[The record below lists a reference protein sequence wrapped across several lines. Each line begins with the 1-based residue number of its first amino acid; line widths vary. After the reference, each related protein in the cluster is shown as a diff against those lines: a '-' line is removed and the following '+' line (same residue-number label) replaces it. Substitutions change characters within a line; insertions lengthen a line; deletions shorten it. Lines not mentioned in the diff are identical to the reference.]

1 MQNIRV
7 VSDITGF
14 DWDEGNRDKN
24 WKKHRV
30 HSSECEQVVFNQP
43 LIVLDDT
50 KHSKVEKRYF
60 ALGKTDSDRKLFLV
74 FTIRK
79 GLIRIISAR
88 DMSVKERVI
97 YEKS

>member
-1 MQNIRV
+1 MENLRV

-14 DWDEGNRDKN
+14 DWDQGNRDKN

-30 HSSECEQVVFNQP
+30 NSSECEQVIFNQP

-50 KHSKVEKRYF
+50 KHSKGEKRYY
-60 ALGKTDSDRKLFLV
+60 ALGKNDSGRRLFMV

-79 GLIRIISAR
+79 GLIRVISAR
-88 DMSVKERVI
+88 DICRKERLI
-97 YEKS
+97 YEKN

>member
-1 MQNIRV
+1 MLRV

-30 HSSECEQVVFNQP
+30 HSSECEQVVFNRP
-43 LIVLDDT
+43 LIVLDDS
-50 KHSKVEKRYF
+50 KHSAGEKRYY
-60 ALGKTDSDRKLFLV
+60 ALGKTDSKRRLFLV
-74 FTIRK
+74 FMIRK

-88 DMSVKERVI
+88 DMSARERAI